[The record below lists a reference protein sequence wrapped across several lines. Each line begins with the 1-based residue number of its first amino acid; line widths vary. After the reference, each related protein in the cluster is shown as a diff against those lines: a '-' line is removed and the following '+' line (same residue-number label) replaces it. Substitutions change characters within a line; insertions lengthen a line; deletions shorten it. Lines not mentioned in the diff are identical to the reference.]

1 MHISSLKKHFSD
13 SLHKNAFYLMLNS
26 VIGGILG
33 FIFWIIVA
41 RYYSTSDVGLASAI
55 ISTASLLAM
64 LSNLGFNMSMV
75 RFLAGTKNSSKD
87 LINST
92 FTIAGVFSI
101 ILAFIFIVNVSVLS
115 PALVAL
121 KLNYIYAVGFALFTF
136 SMVIVTIQD
145 YIFIAKKRTEYV
157 LIKNLILGTKILFPI
172 LFVALGAYGIVS
184 SFFISYL
191 LALILGIF
199 LLIPKIIQSYLP
211 ALTIKKNIVDE
222 ILHFS
227 FGNYIAMVLD
237 NLPGLLLPIIILNLV
252 AAEEAAYFYITWM
265 IASLLYT
272 VPKSVTTSL
281 FSEGSSDEIGFKNA
295 VYKSIKSIL
304 VLTIPA
310 IILFF
315 LLGDRILMMFGK
327 DYSINAIRLLEL
339 FAISTI
345 PLAINQVY
353 FTIKR
358 IEKNMGSVIKMN
370 ALISIGTLG
379 ISYYYLP
386 TYGLI
391 SIGMAWLLMQILVSC
406 LVVKNGLKMKV

>member
-1 MHISSLKKHFSD
+1 MSD

-26 VIGGILG
+26 VIGGFLG
-33 FIFWIIVA
+33 FIFWIVVA
-41 RYYSTSDVGLASAI
+41 KYYSTSDVGLASAI

-75 RFLAGTKNSSKD
+75 RFLAGTKNRSQD

-101 ILAFIFIVNVSVLS
+101 ILAFIFIVNVGVLS
-115 PALVAL
+115 PALTAL

-145 YIFIAKKRTEYV
+145 YIFIAKKRTEYILV
-157 LIKNLILGTKILFPI
+157 KNLILGTKILFPI
-172 LFVALGAYGIVS
+172 LFVTFGAYGIIS
-184 SFFISYL
+184 SFFLSYL

-211 ALTIKKNIVDE
+211 ALTIKKNIADE

-237 NLPGLLLPIIILNLV
+237 NLPSLLLPIIILNLV

-281 FSEGSSDEIGFKNA
+281 FSEGASDEIGFKND
-295 VYKSIKSIL
+295 VYKSIKSIM
-304 VLTIPA
+304 VLTIPT

-327 DYSINAIRLLEL
+327 DYSVNAIRLLEL

-386 TYGLI
+386 THGLV
-391 SIGMAWLLMQILVSC
+391 SIGVAWLITQTLVSC
-406 LVVKNGLKMKV
+406 LVVKNVLKMKV

>member
-1 MHISSLKKHFSD
+1 MYISSIKKYFPD
-13 SLHKNAFYLMLNS
+13 SLHMNAFYLMLNS
-26 VIGGILG
+26 VIGGFLG
-33 FIFWIIVA
+33 FVFWIVVA
-41 RYYSTSDVGLASAI
+41 RYYSTSDVGLASTI
-55 ISTASLLAM
+55 ISMASLLAM

-75 RFLAGTKNSSKD
+75 RFLAGAKNRSQD

-101 ILAFIFIVNVSVLS
+101 ILAFIFIVNVGVFS

-136 SMVIVTIQD
+136 SIVIVNIQD

-157 LIKNLILGTKILFPI
+157 LIKTLILGTKILFPI
-172 LFVALGAYGIVS
+172 LFITLGAYGIVS
-184 SFFISYL
+184 SFFLSSL
-191 LALILGIF
+191 LALILGTF
-199 LLIPKIIQSYLP
+199 LLIPKVIQNYLP
-211 ALTIKKNIVDE
+211 ALTIKKNIIDK

-227 FGNYIAMVLD
+227 FGNYVAMVLD
-237 NLPGLLLPIIILNLV
+237 NLPSFLLPIIILNIV

-304 VLTIPA
+304 VLTIPG

-315 LLGDRILMMFGK
+315 LLGDRILLMFGT
-327 DYSINAIRLLEL
+327 DYSVNAIRLLEL
-339 FAISTI
+339 FTISTI
-345 PLAINQVY
+345 PFAINQVY

-358 IEKNMGSVIKMN
+358 IEKDMGSVIKMN

-379 ISYYYLP
+379 VSYYYLP
-386 TYGLI
+386 TYGLV
-391 SIGMAWLLMQILVSC
+391 SIGVAWLMAQTLVSC
-406 LVVKNGLKMKV
+406 LIARKIIWVR